1 MTECEIC
8 NWALLKLGQR
18 PIERMDDGSI
28 KADYCKLFLLP
39 IHRGLLRSFAWSFA
53 TRSADLSPLASGDKG
68 LVHYGLPKKCL
79 KVLKI
84 GCDGELLGDCI
95 VIKGRSSS
103 SLSIKYIEE
112 VSLEDCDPLYQEAL
126 ACKLASELCP
136 TLTADSQLTLHL
148 KGEFEEVKKGA
159 VDMDGIE
166 VPEEREY

>member
-18 PIERMDDGSI
+18 PLTPLEG
-28 KADYCKLFLLP
+28 KPLPPNALLCNRILKP
-39 IHRGLLRSFAWSFA
+39 LHRSLLRSFAWSFA
-53 TRSADLSPLASGDKG
+53 TRSADLSPLALGGKE
-68 LVHYGLPKKCL
+68 VRYALPKKCL

-84 GCDGELLGDCI
+84 GCDGELMGDCI
-95 VIKGRSSS
+95 VVKAKTSSP
-103 SLSIKYIEE
+103 LSIKYIEE

-136 TLTADSQLTLHL
+136 TLTADSQLTLRL
-148 KGEFEEVKKGA
+148 KGEFEELKKGA

-166 VPEEREY
+166 